1 MKRRDFLSGS
11 LAAVG
16 LAAASA
22 AEFEP
27 CINEQTMLSAPFE
40 TACEAWAAAGF
51 KRVELW
57 LPKLSQAGISADK
70 AAAVLRKCGLT
81 PVCACSSDARLTAT
95 EDEFSQGLSE
105 MRKWLEYGQELGLR
119 SYVIYSKTVARPG
132 GEDHKLAA
140 GRLARVAEMAERYHI
155 RLALEFFAGSNLLG
169 CLPTTL
175 GVLRAAGHANVGVCL
190 DTFHFFVGSSKT
202 EDLDDLR
209 PGNIA
214 HVHFHDVPATI
225 PRERLVD
232 ADRLPPGE
240 GCLRLDR
247 ITAALRRIQYR
258 GPLSVELFG
267 AQFHDGDPK
276 QVAARCFRAVRR
288 YTVA

>member
-11 LAAVG
+11 MAAVG
-16 LAAASA
+16 LAAVSA
-22 AEFEP
+22 KDFEP
-27 CINEQTMLSAPFE
+27 CINQQTTVSAPFE

-51 KRVELW
+51 KLVELW
-57 LPKLSQAGISADK
+57 LPKLSQAGISADT
-70 AAAVLRKCGLT
+70 ASSVLRKYSLT
-81 PVCACSSDARLTAT
+81 PVCACSSDAKLTAT

-105 MRKWLEYGQELGLR
+105 MRKGLEYGQELGLR
-119 SYVIYSKTVARPG
+119 SYVIYSKTVARPAP
-132 GEDHKLAA
+132 EDHKLAA
-140 GRLARVAEMAERYHI
+140 GRLARVAEMAERYRI

-175 GVLRAAGHANVGVCL
+175 GVLRSAGHSNVGVCL

-214 HVHFHDVPATI
+214 HVHFHDVPAGI

-247 ITAALRRIQYR
+247 ITAALRRVQCQ

-267 AQFHDGDPK
+267 AQFHNGDPK